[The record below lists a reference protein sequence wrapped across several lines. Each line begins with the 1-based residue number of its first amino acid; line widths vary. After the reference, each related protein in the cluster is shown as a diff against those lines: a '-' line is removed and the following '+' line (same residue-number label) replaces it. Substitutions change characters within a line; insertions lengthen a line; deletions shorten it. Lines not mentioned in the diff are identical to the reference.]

1 MAPNTQYGRIIIE
14 DESDPS
20 RRYSRNEHQDM
31 FSNDDEEAKYSRG
44 GEFLDNLMT
53 SNILEFGWR
62 WMNLGDVFDVESD
75 IREFYNFNSYNGPS
89 IDSDQRDAVYF
100 IKDKLTPALIDNT
113 YFGQEGLIFD
123 MALDES
129 ISKSLI
135 EEIKKGAIL

>member
-1 MAPNTQYGRIIIE
+1 
-14 DESDPS
+14 
-20 RRYSRNEHQDM
+20 M

-89 IDSDQRDAVYF
+89 IDSDIRDAIYF
-100 IKDKLTPALIDNT
+100 VKDKFSPALVDNT
-113 YFGQEGLIFD
+113 YSGQEGLIFD

-129 ISKSLI
+129 ESKSLI